1 MANQE
6 EEVRARITLS
16 CRARRRIK
24 VPSAIGEGANRRVRE
39 VA

>member
-6 EEVRARITLS
+6 EEVRLRVSLS
-16 CRARRRIK
+16 CRARRRIRA
-24 VPSAIGEGANRRVRE
+24 PRAMGEGANRSVKE